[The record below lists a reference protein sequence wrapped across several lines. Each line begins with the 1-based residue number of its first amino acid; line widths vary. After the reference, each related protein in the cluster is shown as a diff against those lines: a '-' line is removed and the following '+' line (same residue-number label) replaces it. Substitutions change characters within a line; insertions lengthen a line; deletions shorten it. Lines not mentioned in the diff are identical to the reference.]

1 MTNKL
6 HVLFLCGWY
15 PSRVLPNNGDFI
27 QRHAEAVNTKHTV
40 SVLHI
45 ITDPNLKTSIETS
58 FEVVN
63 NVQTHIAYIKPAKNN
78 FKKASLFYKAFK
90 LLLNKIDFFD
100 LVHVN
105 KLYPFGVL
113 ALFLKFFYKKPFIVT
128 EHWTGYHSPDKYDI
142 AFTEVKLSKL
152 IAKSASFICP
162 VSNDLKNSMLALKL
176 HGEYTIVPNVVN
188 TDNFTTT
195 EKKMNAFKVLHIS
208 NMLDKHKNVSGI
220 ISTFNL
226 FLKHLPH
233 AELILVGEKSI
244 QYKTL
249 TDTLNLSDSV
259 TFIPHIPHKDVIKEM
274 QNAHVFVL
282 FSNYENLPCVILESF
297 ACGTPVISTD
307 VGGIREFFPEN
318 FGYLIQ
324 KGNQNDFLEKLIAI
338 EKQYSFNGNDMH
350 QYAVANFSV
359 NKIAKMFSN
368 LYRAAL
374 T

>member
-27 QRHAEAVNTKHTV
+27 QRHAEAVNTKHNV

-45 ITDPNLKTSIETS
+45 ITDPNLKTPIETS

-78 FKKASLFYKAFK
+78 FKKAILFYRAFK

-100 LVHVN
+100 LVHIN
-105 KLYPFGVL
+105 RLYPFGVL
-113 ALFLKFFYKKPFIVT
+113 ALFLKFFHKKPFIVS
-128 EHWTGYHSPDKYDI
+128 EHWTGYHSPNKHDI
-142 AFTEVKLSKL
+142 GFAEVKISKL
-152 IAKSASFICP
+152 IAKSSSFICP

-176 HGEYTIVPNVVN
+176 QGEYTVVPNVVN

-195 EKKMNAFKVLHIS
+195 VKKMNTFKVLHIS

-226 FLKHLPH
+226 FLEHLPQ
-233 AELILVGEKSI
+233 AELILIGEKSI

-249 TDTLNLSDSV
+249 TDTLNISDNV
-259 TFIPHIPHKDVIKEM
+259 TFIPHIPHQDVIREM

-307 VGGIREFFPEN
+307 VGGIHEFFPTD

-324 KGNQNDFLEKLIAI
+324 KGNQDDFLEKLIAI
-338 EKQYSFNGNDMH
+338 EKQYNFNGNDMH

-359 NKIAKMFSN
+359 NKIVEMFSN